1 MDLKQRVLR
10 ILEKNRGRNVNGAL
24 MAERL
29 SVSRTAI
36 WKIIK
41 QLQDDGYKINAV
53 RNLGYCL
60 EYSND
65 ILSAES
71 IAPYLLGKARSFKLL
86 DVRKTVT
93 STNTLAKEMAVSG
106 ASEGTV
112 IIACEQTEGRGRM
125 GRSFTLRVPPTVS
138 FIYSKAEGGS

>member
-41 QLQDDGYKINAV
+41 QLQDDGY
-53 RNLGYCL
+53 GY
-60 EYSND
+60 
-65 ILSAES
+65 
-71 IAPYLLGKARSFKLL
+71 
-86 DVRKTVT
+86 
-93 STNTLAKEMAVSG
+93 SG
-106 ASEGTV
+106 
-112 IIACEQTEGRGRM
+112 
-125 GRSFTLRVPPTVS
+125 
-138 FIYSKAEGGS
+138 

>member
-71 IAPYLLGKARSFKLL
+71 IAPYLLGKARSFKL

-125 GRSFTLRVPPTVS
+125 GRSFYSGFHRTVS